1 MPLYSHA
8 QTWAFPACIMQLQSH
23 MWLFKFRS
31 ILIKIEIRNSVPYSH
46 WCTNSFPSWR
56 WLVATLL
63 DCPSPSFMSLYI
75 EFWEMSLDQSLTFFH
90 FCFPCVYSCA
100 PLTQWYFLFQF
111 INVFRLT
118 LQVWVAQTL
127 HIPKKGLTSE
137 LALGQLLEVE
147 LFESWNILSDKSTFV
162 VFGHIVPI

>member
-1 MPLYSHA
+1 MHFDRSGYVLVFLILLM
-8 QTWAFPACIMQLQSH
+8 TWWTSSSWDSLFSISLDHEHLSLILFP
-23 MWLFKFRS
+23 
-31 ILIKIEIRNSVPYSH
+31 
-46 WCTNSFPSWR
+46 PS
-56 WLVATLL
+56 LTLPAGPL
-63 DCPSPSFMSLYI
+63 DCPSPTFMSLYI

-162 VFGHIVPI
+162 VLGHIVPI

>member
-1 MPLYSHA
+1 MNFFKLGVILLHLSGQWAPFSNSVFSFINSASWAPVLSH
-8 QTWAFPACIMQLQSH
+8 
-23 MWLFKFRS
+23 S
-31 ILIKIEIRNSVPYSH
+31 ILYVSI
-46 WCTNSFPSWR
+46 C
-56 WLVATLL
+56 
-63 DCPSPSFMSLYI
+63 I
-75 EFWEMSLDQSLTFFH
+75 EFWEISLDQSLNFFH
-90 FCFPCVYSCA
+90 LCFPCVC
-100 PLTQWYFLFQF
+100 LFLWSTHSMIFFSFNF

-162 VFGHIVPI
+162 VLGHTAPI